1 VGVFC
6 NVESSSSDE
15 GLPVEASDG
24 LVLVEPHQ
32 RIKVIFTK
40 IESTIEN

>member
-1 VGVFC
+1 MGAYSAMLKALPRMRVGQWR
-6 NVESSSSDE
+6 
-15 GLPVEASDG
+15 

-32 RIKVIFTK
+32 RIKLIFTK